1 MVRGRGAG
9 AVSTEFETLEP
20 DWLGVAEA
28 RDRILGAAAPLPSVD
43 VPLEDAIGCV
53 LASDLRARL
62 TLPPWDNSAMDGYAV
77 RGDDVEGAA
86 PDAPSLLRVTGVLR
100 AGEEPSTPVE
110 PGTAVRIMTG
120 APLPPGADTV
130 IRVEH
135 TDRERAEAGVVR
147 VRSDE
152 DRGRHVR
159 PAGED
164 VEEGT
169 LLLDE
174 GTEVGPAQVGA
185 LAAQGYDRIPVR
197 RRPTVAI
204 LPTGDELVP
213 LQEFDR
219 IGGSGIPESNG
230 PALAA
235 AVRGAGCAARPLP
248 VAPDRKDAILQGI
261 KGARGTDV
269 LVTTGGASMGEA
281 DLLKR
286 VLDDEGFRLDFWR
299 VRIRPG
305 SPFSLGFLPGADE
318 EPALPVFGLPG
329 NPASAFVTFQVLVR
343 PYLLALA
350 GHRRVHRAVV
360 TAEAGE
366 ALRSPARLTHF
377 FRVTLDET
385 GTVPVARMSGP
396 QGSGL
401 VVPTARA
408 RGLAVVDEGVEEI
421 GAGDPVRVVLLDEGP
436 GAREDAGY

>member
-1 MVRGRGAG
+1 VRRGAG
-9 AVSTEFETLEP
+9 SVSTKFETLEP

-28 RDRILGAAAPLPSVD
+28 RDRILESAAPLPSVD
-43 VPLEDAIGCV
+43 VPLEEATGRV

-77 RGDDVEGAA
+77 RGDDVEGATQ
-86 PDAPSLLRVTGVLR
+86 DAPALLRVTGVVR
-100 AGEEPSTPVE
+100 AGEEPSTAVE

-135 TDRERAEAGVVR
+135 TDGEEAEAGVVR

-164 VEEGT
+164 VEEDT
-169 LLLDE
+169 LLLGA
-174 GTEVGPAQVGA
+174 GTEVGPAQIGA
-185 LAAQGYDRIPVR
+185 LAAQGYARIPVR

-213 LQEFDR
+213 LEEFGR
-219 IGGSGIPESNG
+219 IDGGGIPESNG

-235 AVRGAGCAARPLP
+235 AVRAAGCAARPLP
-248 VAPDRKDAILQGI
+248 VTPDRKDAILQGI
-261 KGARGTDV
+261 EGARGTDV

-305 SPFSLGFLPGADE
+305 SPFSLGFLPVAGE
-318 EPALPVFGLPG
+318 ERPLPVFGLPG

-377 FRVTLDET
+377 FRVTLDEIGT
-385 GTVPVARMSGP
+385 GPVARLSGP

-421 GAGDPVRVVLLDEGP
+421 GAGDPVRVILLDEGP